1 MDLQGAALQPAQQ
14 LKRRLY
20 LSLIVGDLC
29 EIRNYRHPGA
39 VTAYTH
45 SPAFDSILCVP
56 ACYQN
61 HAVSHIPGHSAPVR
75 GPGPHP
81 PRFFIFD
88 RVRTMVAAFSA
99 NDIEGVG
106 DTGATPE
113 LRLRLAHTA
122 MAEAATVWARELI
135 DNTRDPACPV
145 GYFPQLDRPAI
156 AAADDADARFPVA
169 RPAAYSSEDDEEAAA
184 EAPLPPSDDD

>member
-1 MDLQGAALQPAQQ
+1 MDGE
-14 LKRRLY
+14 
-20 LSLIVGDLC
+20 SNGENVG
-29 EIRNYRHPGA
+29 ENVI
-39 VTAYTH
+39 H
-45 SPAFDSILCVP
+45 S
-56 ACYQN
+56 
-61 HAVSHIPGHSAPVR
+61 
-75 GPGPHP
+75 
-81 PRFFIFD
+81 
-88 RVRTMVAAFSA
+88 
-99 NDIEGVG
+99 
-106 DTGATPE
+106 E
-113 LRLRLAHTA
+113 LRLRLSHTA